1 MILAHELAHIAL
13 GHKVDTM
20 FAFNDRLEVSD
31 EKLLASLDLTRSQKD
46 EEAAD
51 AKGIEFLKN
60 SPYKDNLGQ
69 AGLFLRAATRRRSAC
84 SPYVRRPHGQWVDRG
99 Q

>member
-13 GHKVDTM
+13 GHKMDTKY
-20 FAFNDRLEVSD
+20 AFNDRLQVSD
-31 EKLLASLDLTRSQKD
+31 EKLLASLDLARDRKD
-46 EEAAD
+46 EAAAD

-60 SPYKDNLGQ
+60 SPYKDKLGQ
-69 AGLFLRAATRRRSAC
+69 AGLFLRAAADAAPHA
-84 SPYVRRPHGQWVDRG
+84 SPPLRASPGQWVDRG